1 MPDEPE
7 EPQPPAPEDATTAFA
22 GEGPTGGSTWR
33 QETPGGTGATRLSGM
48 GAPAEVIGD
57 FEIIGKLGQGGMGA
71 VYRARQRS
79 LDRQV
84 ALKILPAT
92 LEADAE
98 FVSRFQ
104 REARVAASLSHAN
117 LVCVYASGQAAGC
130 HYIAMELVEGETLGQ
145 WLRRSALPS
154 VEALRITHDVV
165 LALECGWRSAQL

>member
-1 MPDEPE
+1 MPDDPE
-7 EPQPPAPEDATTAFA
+7 ETAPEPAAPQDATTAFA
-22 GEGPTGGSTWR
+22 DEGEVRGSTWR
-33 QETPGGTGATRLSGM
+33 RETPGSTGAARLGAG

-57 FEIIGKLGQGGMGA
+57 FEILGKLGQGGMGT

-104 REARVAASLSHAN
+104 REARIAASLSHAN
-117 LVCVYASGQAAGC
+117 LVRVYSSGAADGC
-130 HYIAMELVEGETLGQ
+130 HYIAMELIEGETLGD
-145 WLRRSALPS
+145 WLRRGALLPA
-154 VEALRITHDVV
+154 E
-165 LALECGWRSAQL
+165 